1 MLACKYLRF
10 MATGKKTYQNTI
22 LDIAEALKLS
32 PATIS
37 RALNNHPYVKEKT
50 RNDVVEMARKL
61 GYRRNHMASGLR
73 SNKTNTVGLI
83 IPRVSMFFH
92 AEVITT
98 IQNDLHKHGYN
109 LIICQSNDTV
119 SMERELTE
127 TLYASRVDAL
137 IAACSLQT
145 VDFSHFDKFV
155 EHNTPVIFY
164 DRVPDESYK
173 ATLIKGDD
181 FKGAYLATK
190 HLIEVG
196 CKRIAHIS
204 GPLTANLYQARE
216 AGFLKAME
224 EHDLPVNQD
233 WMFHHELTHENAKQS
248 MQTLFEQG
256 MEPDG
261 LFADNDT
268 TAIAAIE
275 FAKEKGIAIPD
286 RLKITGYS
294 NDPRTA
300 IITPSVTSVNQF
312 PNLVGSRIVEALIE
326 LLKDEGGQMYKTDAI
341 IIPVELITREST
353 RVADKQ
359 TN

>member
-1 MLACKYLRF
+1 

-50 RNDVVEMARKL
+50 RNDVVEMAAKL

-73 SNKTNTVGLI
+73 SNRTHTVGLI

-109 LIICQSNDTV
+109 LIICQSNDSV
-119 SMERELTE
+119 RMERELTE

-137 IAACSLQT
+137 IAACTLQT
-145 VDFSHFDKFV
+145 IDFGHFDKFV
-155 EHNTPVIFY
+155 EHDTPVIFY
-164 DRVPDESYK
+164 DRVPVNPYK

-181 FKGAYLATK
+181 FHGAYAAAS
-190 HLIEVG
+190 HLITAG
-196 CKRIAHIS
+196 CKKIAHIS
-204 GPLTANLYQARE
+204 GPLTSNLYQDRAS
-216 AGFLKAME
+216 GFLKAME
-224 EHDLPVNQD
+224 EQGLAVNQD
-233 WMFHHELTHENAKQS
+233 WIFHQELSHENAIKA
-248 MQTLFEQG
+248 MQKLFETA
-256 MEPDG
+256 EVPDG

-275 FAKEKGIAIPD
+275 FAKTAGIAIPEQ
-286 RLKITGYS
+286 LKIVGYS

-300 IITPSVTSVNQF
+300 IISPAVTSVEQF
-312 PNLVGSRIVEALIE
+312 PNLVGKRIVETLVD
-326 LLKDEGGQMYKTDAI
+326 LLAPDYEGAIYKTEPV
-341 IIPVELITREST
+341 IIPVELISRRST
-353 RVADKQ
+353 STD
-359 TN
+359 

>member
-1 MLACKYLRF
+1 

-50 RNDVVEMARKL
+50 RNDVMEMATKL

-73 SNKTNTVGLI
+73 SNTTRTVGLI
-83 IPRVSMFFH
+83 VPRVSMFFH

-98 IQNDLHKHGYN
+98 IQNDLHKHGYA
-109 LIICQSNDTV
+109 LIICQSNDSL

-137 IAACSLQT
+137 IAACTLQT

-155 EHNTPVIFY
+155 DHNTPVIFY
-164 DRVPDESYK
+164 DRVPVESYR
-173 ATLIKGDD
+173 ATLVKGDD
-181 FKGAYLATK
+181 FNGAYMATR
-190 HLIEVG
+190 HLIDAG

-204 GPLTANLYQARE
+204 GPLTSNLYQDRA
-216 AGFLKAME
+216 AGFSQAMKDHNLTVE
-224 EHDLPVNQD
+224 PVLV
-233 WMFHHELTHENAKQS
+233 FHQELTHENALKAMHQ
-248 MQTLFEQG
+248 LFSG
-256 MEPDG
+256 KTGPDA

-268 TAIAAIE
+268 SAIAAIGY
-275 FAKEKGIAIPD
+275 AKEKGIAVPD
-286 RLKITGYS
+286 KLKIAGYS

-300 IITPSVTSVNQF
+300 IITPSVTSVEQF
-312 PNLVGSRIVEALIE
+312 PHLVGKRIVETLID
-326 LLKDEGGQMYKTDAI
+326 LLKDETEDSIYKTEPL
-341 IIPVELITREST
+341 IIPVELISRASTTRIN
-353 RVADKQ
+353 K
-359 TN
+359 

>member
-1 MLACKYLRF
+1 
-10 MATGKKTYQNTI
+10 MAIGKKTYQNTI

-50 RNDVVEMARKL
+50 RNDVMEMARKL

-73 SNKTNTVGLI
+73 SNKTNTIGLI

-109 LIICQSNDTV
+109 LIICQSNDCV
-119 SMERELTE
+119 SMERELAE

-137 IAACSLQT
+137 IAACTLQT
-145 VDFSHFDKFV
+145 TDFNHFDKFV

-164 DRVPDESYK
+164 DRVPDQSYQ

-196 CKRIAHIS
+196 CKNIAHIS
-204 GPLTANLYQARE
+204 GPLTSNLYQDRE

-224 EHDLPVNQD
+224 EHALPVKLE
-233 WMFHHELTHENAKQS
+233 WMFHHELTHENAKET
-248 MQTLFEQG
+248 MQRLFEG
-256 MEPDG
+256 AMVPDG
-261 LFADNDT
+261 IFADNDT

-275 FAKEKGIAIPD
+275 FAKQKGIVIPGD
-286 RLKITGYS
+286 LKITGYS
-294 NDPRTA
+294 NDPRTS
-300 IITPSVTSVNQF
+300 IITPSITSIEQF
-312 PNLVGSRIVEALIE
+312 PNLVGKRIVEALIE
-326 LLKDEGGQMYKTDAI
+326 LLTDEEGQMYKTEPV
-341 IIPVELITREST
+341 IIPVELIRREST
-353 RVADKQ
+353 G
-359 TN
+359 

>member
-1 MLACKYLRF
+1 MKKVLACKYLHY
-10 MATGKKTYQNTI
+10 MAAGKKTYQNTI

-50 RNDVVEMARKL
+50 RNDVMEMAQKL
-61 GYRRNHMASGLR
+61 GYRRNLMASGLR

-98 IQNDLHKHGYN
+98 IQNDLHKHGFS
-109 LIICQSNDTV
+109 LIICQSNDSV

-127 TLYASRVDAL
+127 TLFASRVDAL

-164 DRVPDESYK
+164 DRVPVDGYK
-173 ATLIKGDD
+173 ATLIKGED

-190 HLIEVG
+190 HLIDAG
-196 CKRIAHIS
+196 CKLIAHIS
-204 GPLTANLYQARE
+204 GPLTSNLYQDRE

-224 EHDLPVNQD
+224 EHDLPVQKE
-233 WMFHHELTHENAKQS
+233 WIFHHELTHENAKKA
-248 MQTLFEQG
+248 MQELFKLHIV
-256 MEPDG
+256 PDG
-261 LFADNDT
+261 LFANNDT
-268 TAIAAIE
+268 SAIAAIE
-275 FAKEKGIAIPD
+275 YAKENNISVPG
-286 RLKITGYS
+286 RLKIAGYS

-300 IITPSVTSVNQF
+300 IITPSVTSVEQF
-312 PNLVGSRIVEALIE
+312 PNLVGRRIVETLTE
-326 LLKDEGGQMYKTDAI
+326 LLKNGEAGQMYKTDPV
-341 IIPVELITREST
+341 IIPVELIARAST
-353 RVADKQ
+353 ATD
-359 TN
+359 